1 MNFGAE
7 MLFIESLNIVLRR
20 ILLTIHWMLPA
31 LAAVVT
37 GRLTGVHP
45 LVIITVVVGLFV
57 FRPVF
62 TGPILRTVL
71 VVSAFTPLGRYILW
85 PFVKPLELL
94 KLIGDI
100 HSIFLRLPAYLVFI
114 FVAAFV
120 LSIIVQ
126 PLFALIERESLA
138 RQAARDKAA
147 QRVMVCLRKQAG
159 RPRYSLYLRPFKTAG
174 FLASMAVETF
184 SASQHGG
191 LQITNVQ
198 IDFEAILAGAFP
210 AHRPLI
216 ALGTPGALLPIYPE
230 GVTTWPIGKTW
241 DIPGTGKVMTT
252 ESGWQEDLILLANH
266 AETIVIV
273 PLNFPGTIWEIQWLL
288 DNNMLGKCVF
298 VMPPSMSGARSYGEA
313 WKASVRTLSAI
324 GIELPDYDPS
334 GQLFVVEDGTLRS
347 LSSFVK
353 SFVPRTAALLIRF
366 RFLQSHRR
374 KA

>member
-1 MNFGAE
+1 
-7 MLFIESLNIVLRR
+7 VC
-20 ILLTIHWMLPA
+20 
-31 LAAVVT
+31 
-37 GRLTGVHP
+37 
-45 LVIITVVVGLFV
+45 
-57 FRPVF
+57 
-62 TGPILRTVL
+62 
-71 VVSAFTPLGRYILW
+71 AFTPLGRYILW
-85 PFVKPLELL
+85 PFAKPLELL

-126 PLFALIERESLA
+126 TLFALIERESLA
-138 RQAARDKAA
+138 RQAARDRAA
-147 QRVMVCLRKQAG
+147 QRVMVRLRKQAG

-184 SASQHGG
+184 SASQHRG

-216 ALGTPGALLPIYPE
+216 ALGTPGALLPTYPE
-230 GVTTWPIGKTW
+230 GVTTWPIGKSW

-252 ESGWQEDLILLANH
+252 EIGWREDPILLANH

-273 PLNFPGTIWEIQWLL
+273 PLNFPGTIWEIQWLF

-313 WKASVRTLSAI
+313 WKALVRALSAI
-324 GIELPDYDPS
+324 ASNPLTMTVRPTFRGGGRCAPIVVLICEIVCAAYGSPADSIQVSAEPSPKGINGARQRGPDVIPFPRSDRCESATGGRGIEQ
-334 GQLFVVEDGTLRS
+334 GIAILF
-347 LSSFVK
+347 
-353 SFVPRTAALLIRF
+353 
-366 RFLQSHRR
+366 
-374 KA
+374 